1 MKRKNETSV
10 ADDYVV
16 IYGSSNQ
23 TEDGQQHT
31 LHEEDIITVSVF
43 IHHI

>member
-10 ADDYVV
+10 EDEHVV
-16 IYGSSNQ
+16 VYGSSNQ
-23 TEDGQQHT
+23 TEDGQQYT

-43 IHHI
+43 NHHI